1 MLVNFGTEKK
11 KKFKMVAQNFDTP
24 KLFFQFILKV
34 AIYSSISENF
44 SSCVVKI
51 KENIADL
58 NSGL

>member
-1 MLVNFGTEKK
+1 
-11 KKFKMVAQNFDTP
+11 MVAQNFDTP
-24 KLFFQFILKV
+24 KLFFPFILKV

-44 SSCVVKI
+44 SSCDVKI